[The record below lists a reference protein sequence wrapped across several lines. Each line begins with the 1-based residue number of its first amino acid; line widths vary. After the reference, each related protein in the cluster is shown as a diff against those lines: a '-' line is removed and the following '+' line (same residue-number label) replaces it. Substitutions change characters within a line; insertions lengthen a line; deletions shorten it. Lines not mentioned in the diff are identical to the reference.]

1 MSNPNPNLFRVGE
14 DQIAHHNPTML
25 HIRCEDVYLW
35 YQIKSNYMNLGYS
48 PKDLAFDE
56 EAQGKL
62 VSGIKKLSKAVK
74 STLGPSGNTVL
85 IESPHHTHGLTV
97 TKDGVTV
104 AKSIDLID
112 PIENLAVKI
121 VKQAADRTA
130 TEAGDGT
137 TTSIVLTEAL
147 ILNGLDHLNANPA
160 LNRTELLRSLV
171 EVSDLVVDKLKKS
184 GKKLTNSMLTDV
196 ATISAN
202 NDKNIGGII
211 ASVYKEVGKT
221 GIVTVERSQSTE
233 TYAETTLGLKIDR
246 GYLSPLFINDQKKDE
261 CVYEDVM
268 VLVADM
274 EISNILQLELVL
286 KPIIQENKKILL
298 IAPCNVNVVNT
309 LAANVMKNNLKIVA
323 IQPPS
328 FGYKQHELMQDIA
341 VSVGATYY
349 SEKTGDDLSLINYSD
364 LGHAAKVI
372 VSSDKTILIKSTA
385 RSNQAAIDERVAQL
399 WDAHAQAAKKA
410 DKDFLLERIA
420 SLTGGIGV
428 IYVGGNTDL
437 EQKEL
442 YDRVDDA
449 VCAVRSALEEG
460 ILPGSGR
467 ALHHIATQDT
477 IFDAIVPQNAEKLA
491 AISIIKQSLQAPLN
505 QILTNAGL
513 EVSDVYV
520 DDSDIG
526 FGYNLKT
533 GSHGDLIKMGVVDP
547 LKVTRCAL
555 QNAIS
560 VAVTILS
567 TNAIVTM
574 ARVYEP
580 QP

>member
-1 MSNPNPNLFRVGE
+1 MTS
-14 DQIAHHNPTML
+14 
-25 HIRCEDVYLW
+25 
-35 YQIKSNYMNLGYS
+35 GYS
-48 PKDLAFDE
+48 PKELSFDE
-56 EAQGKL
+56 QGRAQL
-62 VSGIKKLSKAVK
+62 ISGIKKLSKAVK
-74 STLGPSGNTVL
+74 STLGPNGNTVL
-85 IESPHHTHGLTV
+85 IESPNHTHGLTV

-121 VKQAADRTA
+121 MRQAADRTA

-137 TTSIVLTEAL
+137 TTSIVLTES
-147 ILNGLDHLNANPA
+147 IIMNGLDHLNVNPS

-171 EVSDLVVDKLKKS
+171 EVSDKVVEILKKKS
-184 GKKLTNSMLTDV
+184 KKLTNTMLADV

-211 ASVYKEVGKT
+211 ASVYKEVGKN

-246 GYLSPLFINDQKKDE
+246 GYLTPLFINDQKKDE
-261 CVYEDVM
+261 CIYDDVM

-274 EISNILQLELVL
+274 EISSILQLELVL
-286 KPIIQENKKILL
+286 KPVIQENKKILL

-341 VSVGATYY
+341 ISVGATYY
-349 SEKTGDDLSLINYSD
+349 SEKTGDDLSLINFSD
-364 LGHAAKVI
+364 LGHAARVI
-372 VSSDKTILIKSTA
+372 VSADKTIVLKSDYRA
-385 RSNQAAIDERVAQL
+385 DNAKVEERVAQL
-399 WDAHAQAAKKA
+399 WQAHSQATKKA

-460 ILPGSGR
+460 ILPGAGR
-467 ALHHIATQDT
+467 ALHEIATQDPMFQE
-477 IFDAIVPQNAEKLA
+477 IFAHSAEKAAAIAILKEALRSPLDQILQNAG
-491 AISIIKQSLQAPLN
+491 INPN
-505 QILTNAGL
+505 
-513 EVSDVYV
+513 DVY
-520 DDSDIG
+520 DNTQESG

-533 GSHGDLIKMGVVDP
+533 GEHGDLIKMGVVDP

-580 QP
+580 QS

>member
-1 MSNPNPNLFRVGE
+1 MTS
-14 DQIAHHNPTML
+14 
-25 HIRCEDVYLW
+25 
-35 YQIKSNYMNLGYS
+35 GYS
-48 PKDLAFDE
+48 PKELSFDE
-56 EAQGKL
+56 QGRAQL
-62 VSGIKKLSKAVK
+62 ISGIKKLSKAVK
-74 STLGPSGNTVL
+74 STLGPNGNTVL
-85 IESPHHTHGLTV
+85 IESPNHTHGLTV

-121 VKQAADRTA
+121 MRQAADRTA

-137 TTSIVLTEAL
+137 TTSIVLTES
-147 ILNGLDHLNANPA
+147 IIMNGLDHLNVNPS

-171 EVSDLVVDKLKKS
+171 EVSDKVVEILKKKS
-184 GKKLTNSMLTDV
+184 KKLTNTMLADV

-211 ASVYKEVGKT
+211 ASVYKEVGKN

-246 GYLSPLFINDQKKDE
+246 GYLTPLFINNQKKDE
-261 CVYEDVM
+261 CIYDDVM

-274 EISNILQLELVL
+274 EISSILQLELVL
-286 KPIIQENKKILL
+286 KPVIQENKKILL
-298 IAPCNVNVVNT
+298 IAPCNPNVVNT

-341 VSVGATYY
+341 ISVGATYY
-349 SEKTGDDLSLINYSD
+349 SEKTGDDLSLINFSD
-364 LGHAAKVI
+364 LGHAARVI
-372 VSSDKTILIKSTA
+372 VSADKTIVLKSDYRA
-385 RSNQAAIDERVAQL
+385 DNAKVEERVAQL
-399 WDAHAQAAKKA
+399 WQAHAQATKKA

-460 ILPGSGR
+460 ILPGAGR
-467 ALHHIATQDT
+467 ALHEIATQDPMFQE
-477 IFDAIVPQNAEKLA
+477 IFAHSAEKAAAIAILKEALRSPLDQILQNAG
-491 AISIIKQSLQAPLN
+491 INPN
-505 QILTNAGL
+505 
-513 EVSDVYV
+513 DVY
-520 DDSDIG
+520 DNTEESG

-533 GSHGDLIKMGVVDP
+533 GQHGDLIKMGVVDP

-574 ARVYEP
+574 ARVYEA
-580 QP
+580 QQS